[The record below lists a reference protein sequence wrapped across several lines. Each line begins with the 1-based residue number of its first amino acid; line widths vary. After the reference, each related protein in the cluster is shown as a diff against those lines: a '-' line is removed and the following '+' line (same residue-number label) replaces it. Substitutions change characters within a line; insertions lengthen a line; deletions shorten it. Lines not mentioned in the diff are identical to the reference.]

1 MCQSTLEKASPA
13 AYRYEKKYHLS
24 DIYRLYFKAYLQS
37 KSRHLF
43 LEERHLTAVNQTL
56 CCRTGKLG
64 YHLFKC
70 NGCQQQKYLYHS
82 CKHRFCGNCGS
93 AETHR
98 WAQDLQIKLL
108 DIAHHHV
115 VFTLPA
121 SLRKLAKD
129 NPKTIYDL
137 FFRASSQVLQNY
149 LGYKHGL
156 SCGIVSVLHTAGSDL
171 KYHPHLHLIV
181 SGGGL
186 DISTGQQVVL
196 PGNYLCNSAHLKKR
210 FRWQFE
216 KGLVD
221 LYEKGSLR
229 LSGSLALGRSYFLSY
244 LKKLNGQDWV
254 VSVQPALADKS
265 HIVKYVGR
273 YTKRACLS
281 EYRLA
286 SIEAGRISFSYKDY
300 KNSKSGEKPKEA
312 LMVLPYSQFL
322 DRLLQHVPFKG
333 FRMVRYYGLYATRV
347 NRKETAAE
355 QHAALAVPSTNNTDP
370 TFLDFE
376 TYWQEVYGE
385 KALNCSNCQ
394 DSFKYIG
401 QYFRGLRAKWRTLP
415 LANGGT
421 DSS

>member
-1 MCQSTLEKASPA
+1 MCQSTLEKASPQ
-13 AYRYEKKYHLS
+13 AYRYQKKYHLS
-24 DIYRLYFKAYLQS
+24 DIYRLYFKDYLLS

-43 LEERHLTAVNQTL
+43 VEERHLTAVNQTL

-64 YHLFKC
+64 YHLFRC
-70 NGCQQQKYLYHS
+70 SGCQAQKYLYHS

-93 AETHR
+93 AETQR
-98 WAQDLQIKLL
+98 WAEDLQVKLL

-121 SLRKLAKD
+121 ALRKLARD
-129 NPKTIYDL
+129 NAKAIYDL
-137 FFRASSQVLQNY
+137 FFRASSQVLCNY
-149 LGYKHGL
+149 LSYKHGL
-156 SCGIVSVLHTAGSDL
+156 HCGIVSVLHTAGSDL

-181 SGGGL
+181 SGGGVNQA
-186 DISTGQQVVL
+186 TGEQVVL
-196 PGNYLCNSAHLKKR
+196 PDNYLCNSAHLKKR

-216 KGLVD
+216 KGLIE

-229 LSGSLALGRSYFLSY
+229 LPGSLCLGRSYFLSF
-244 LKKLNGQDWV
+244 LKKLNSQDWV

-281 EYRLA
+281 EYRIA
-286 SIEAGRISFSYKDY
+286 SIQAGRISFIYKDY
-300 KNSKSGEKPKEA
+300 KNSKTGEKPKEA
-312 LMVLPYSQFL
+312 MMVLPYSEFL
-322 DRLLQHVPFKG
+322 DRLLQHVPAKS

-347 NRKETAAE
+347 KRKEAAAQPATPLPQQVASIAE
-355 QHAALAVPSTNNTDP
+355 P
-370 TFLDFE
+370 TFSDFE

-385 KALNCSNCQ
+385 KALNCSTCQ
-394 DSFKYIG
+394 DSLKYIG
-401 QYFRGLRAKWRTLP
+401 QYFSGIRVKWRTLSV
-415 LANGGT
+415 ASSD

>member
-1 MCQSTLEKASPA
+1 MCQSTLEKASA
-13 AYRYEKKYHLS
+13 TAYRYQKKYHLS
-24 DIYRLYFKAYLQS
+24 DIYRLYFKEYLQS
-37 KSRHLF
+37 TSRQLF
-43 LEERHLTAVNQTL
+43 IEERHLTAVNQAL

-64 YHLFKC
+64 YHLFRC
-70 NGCQQQKYLYHS
+70 SGCQEQKYLYHS

-98 WAQDLQIKLL
+98 WAQDLQVKLL

-137 FFRASSQVLQNY
+137 FFRSSSQVLQNY
-149 LGYKHGL
+149 LSYKHGL

-186 DISTGQQVVL
+186 AISTGQQVVL
-196 PGNYLCNSAHLKKR
+196 PGNYLCNSAYLKKR

-244 LKKLNGQDWV
+244 LKKLNSQDWV

-286 SIEAGRISFSYKDY
+286 SIEAGRIGFSYKDY

-312 LMVLPYSQFL
+312 MMVLPYSQFL
-322 DRLLQHVPFKG
+322 DRLLQHVPAKG
-333 FRMVRYYGLYATRV
+333 FRMVRYYGLYAMRV
-347 NRKETAAE
+347 KTNQELAAPS
-355 QHAALAVPSTNNTDP
+355 LAVPPTTLNNTDP
-370 TFLDFE
+370 TFSDYE
-376 TYWQEVYGE
+376 TYWQKVYGE
-385 KALNCSNCQ
+385 KALNCSTCQ

-401 QYFRGLRAKWRTLP
+401 QYFGGIRARWRTLP
-415 LANGGT
+415 LTDSET

>member
-1 MCQSTLEKASPA
+1 MCQSTLKKASPT

-24 DIYRLYFKAYLQS
+24 DIYRLYFKEYLHS

-43 LEERHLTAVNQTL
+43 LEDRHVTAVNQTL

-64 YHLFKC
+64 YHLFRC
-70 NGCQQQKYLYHS
+70 RGCQAQKYLYHS

-98 WAQDLQIKLL
+98 WAQDLQVKLL

-121 SLRKLAKD
+121 SLRKLARNNAKA
-129 NPKTIYDL
+129 IYDL

-149 LGYKHGL
+149 LGYKYHL
-156 SCGIVSVLHTAGSDL
+156 KPGIVSVLHTAGSDL

-181 SGGGL
+181 SGGGVNQV
-186 DISTGQQVVL
+186 TGEQVVL
-196 PGNYLCNSAHLKKR
+196 PGKYLCNSSHLKKR

-216 KGLVD
+216 KGLIA

-244 LKKLNGQDWV
+244 LKKLNSQDWV

-265 HIVKYVGR
+265 HMVKYVGR

-281 EYRLA
+281 EYRIA
-286 SIEAGRISFSYKDY
+286 SIEAGRIGFSYKDY
-300 KNSKSGEKPKEA
+300 KSSQPGEKPKEA
-312 LMVLPYSQFL
+312 MMVLPYSGFL
-322 DRLLQHVPFKG
+322 DRLLQHVPAKG

-347 NRKETAAE
+347 KRKEAA
-355 QHAALAVPSTNNTDP
+355 AAPATPLPAQVASKPEP
-370 TFLDFE
+370 TFSDFE

-385 KALNCSNCQ
+385 KALNCSTCQ
-394 DSFKYIG
+394 DSLKYIG
-401 QYFRGLRAKWRTLP
+401 QYFTGIRARWRTLP
-415 LANGGT
+415 VANGGT

>member
-1 MCQSTLEKASPA
+1 LEKASPA
-13 AYRYEKKYHLS
+13 AYRYQKKYHLS
-24 DIYRLYFKAYLQS
+24 DIYRLYFKEYLQS
-37 KSRHLF
+37 KSRQLF
-43 LEERHLTAVNQTL
+43 VEERHLTAVNQTL

-64 YHLFKC
+64 YHLFRC
-70 NGCQQQKYLYHS
+70 SGCQEQKYLYHS

-98 WAQDLQIKLL
+98 WAEDLQVKLL
-108 DIAHHHV
+108 DIPHHHV

-121 SLRKLAKD
+121 ALRKLSRD
-129 NPKTIYDL
+129 NPKAIYDL

-149 LGYKHGL
+149 FRFKHHLNCGL
-156 SCGIVSVLHTAGSDL
+156 VSVLHTAGSDL

-181 SGGGL
+181 SGGGV
-186 DISTGQQVVL
+186 DQATGKQIVL
-196 PGNYLCNSAHLKKR
+196 PGKHLCNSSHLKKR

-229 LSGSLALGRSYFLSY
+229 LSGSLAFGRSYFLSY
-244 LKKLNGQDWV
+244 LKKLNAQDWV
-254 VSVQPALADKS
+254 VSIQPALADKS

-281 EYRLA
+281 EYRIA
-286 SIEAGRISFSYKDY
+286 AIEAGRIGFTYKDY
-300 KNSKSGEKPKEA
+300 KNSKAGEKPTEA

-322 DRLLQHVPFKG
+322 DRLLQHVPAKG

-347 NRKETAAE
+347 KRKETVAE
-355 QHAALAVPSTNNTDP
+355 QHAPLAAAPLVRQSASNT
-370 TFLDFE
+370 TTAFSDFE
-376 TYWQEVYGE
+376 SYWQQIYGE
-385 KALNCSNCQ
+385 AAFSCSSCQ

-401 QYFRGLRAKWRTLP
+401 QYFSGIRARWRTLP
-415 LANGGT
+415 VANGGT